1 MILAIL
7 FFFIIY
13 FGVVALMIISMWKV
27 YEKANKPGWAAIVPV
42 YNLIILLEIAKK
54 PTWWVAMYFVPIAN
68 IVFMIMT
75 MNGVSKNFGK
85 DEGFTVGMVLLGFV
99 FWPILAF
106 GNASYVDAKVA
117 ATSSNDLLDS

>member
-1 MILAIL
+1 MIIALL

-13 FGVVALMIISMWKV
+13 FGVIALMIISMWKV

-54 PTWWVAMYFVPIAN
+54 PTWWVAMYFVPFAN

-75 MNGVSKNFGK
+75 MNSVSKNFGK
-85 DEGFTVGMVLLGFV
+85 DEGFTVGLVLLGVV

-106 GNASYVDAKVA
+106 GSARYVDAKVA
-117 ATSSNDLLDS
+117 ATSNNDLLDS

>member
-1 MILAIL
+1 MIIALL
-7 FFFIIY
+7 FFFVIY
-13 FGVVALMIISMWKV
+13 FGIIALMIISMWKV
-27 YEKANKPGWAAIVPV
+27 YEKANKPGWAAIVPI
-42 YNLIILLEIAKK
+42 YNLIIMLEIAKK

-85 DEGFTVGMVLLGFV
+85 DEGFTVGMVLLGVV

-106 GNASYVDAKVA
+106 GSARYVDNKVV

>member
-1 MILAIL
+1 MIIALL

-13 FGVVALMIISMWKV
+13 FGVIALMIISMWKV
-27 YEKANKPGWAAIVPV
+27 YEKANKPGWAAIVPI
-42 YNLIILLEIAKK
+42 YNLIIMLEIAKK

-75 MNGVSKNFGK
+75 MNAVSKNFGK
-85 DEGFTVGMVLLGFV
+85 DEGFTVGLVLLGV
-99 FWPILAF
+99 IFWPILAF
-106 GNASYVDAKVA
+106 GSARYVDSKVV

>member
-1 MILAIL
+1 MIIALL

-13 FGVVALMIISMWKV
+13 FGVIALMIISMWKV
-27 YEKANKPGWAAIVPV
+27 YEKANKPGWAAIVPI

-54 PTWWVAMYFVPIAN
+54 PTWWVAMYFVPFAN

-75 MNGVSKNFGK
+75 MNAVSKNFGK
-85 DEGFTVGMVLLGFV
+85 DEGFTVGLVLLGVV

-106 GNASYVDAKVA
+106 GSARYVDSKVG
-117 ATSSNDLLDS
+117 ATSGNDLLDS

>member
-1 MILAIL
+1 MIIAIL

-13 FGVVALMIISMWKV
+13 FGIIALMIISMWKV

-42 YNLIILLEIAKK
+42 YNLIIMLEIAKK
-54 PTWWVAMYFVPIAN
+54 PTWWVAMYFVPFAN

-85 DEGFTVGMVLLGFV
+85 DEGFTVGMVLLGVV

-106 GNASYVDAKVA
+106 GSAQYVDNKVM

>member
-1 MILAIL
+1 MIIVLL
-7 FFFIIY
+7 FFFIVY
-13 FGVVALMIISMWKV
+13 FGIIALMIISMWKV

-42 YNLIILLEIAKK
+42 YNLIIMLEIAKK
-54 PTWWVAMYFVPIAN
+54 PTWWVAMYFVPVAN

-85 DEGFTVGMVLLGFV
+85 DEGFTVGMVLLGIV

-106 GNASYVDAKVA
+106 GSARYVDNKAMVN
-117 ATSSNDLLDS
+117 SSNDLLDS